1 MALYVPPAA
10 NSIAALSSGD
20 LLYAVLNEVYGQV
33 QLPIKLVS
41 KKRRRDL
48 DAVVLAKSF
57 LDVVSAAAR
66 DAIATR
72 SSTAIA
78 AMVHRNRP
86 VVTLNAQGTGYVPRT
101 NWGTV
106 WGLLGPQTRKKGQD
120 AVLTKIICKFVQRWF
135 DNVVQ
140 PRKFPINI
148 SHLYTRI
155 SLEYTNGIL
164 SAFPHWS
171 SWNWRYCD

>member
-10 NSIAALSSGD
+10 NSVAALSSGD

-48 DAVVLAKSF
+48 DAVVLAKTF
-57 LDVVSAAAR
+57 LDVVSAASR

-86 VVTLNAQGTGYVPRT
+86 VVTMNAQGTGYVPRT
-101 NWGTV
+101 ST
-106 WGLLGPQTRKKGQD
+106 LR
-120 AVLTKIICKFVQRWF
+120 
-135 DNVVQ
+135 
-140 PRKFPINI
+140 
-148 SHLYTRI
+148 
-155 SLEYTNGIL
+155 
-164 SAFPHWS
+164 
-171 SWNWRYCD
+171 